1 MQVRCAPAS
10 GSVWAVGGNMCRSVC
25 LGVLE
30 RGIGSLEMQL
40 SRQTRDTS
48 ASARRRLLR
57 APSASHSHPTVRFL
71 GFFRI
76 FCAFLLTRPPFHKP
90 LRNELFLVHT
100 DGNGIHLSSFF
111 PPCPVS
117 SSPPRAF
124 LERSPRWTIPAAVLD
139 ASPKPEFFF
148 RRQEKKTGKPCLL
161 AGQWYPDVHLGN

>member
-1 MQVRCAPAS
+1 
-10 GSVWAVGGNMCRSVC
+10 MCRSVC

-111 PPCPVS
+111 LLQS
-117 SSPPRAF
+117 SSSSSCISGKAPPR
-124 LERSPRWTIPAAVLD
+124 RTIPAAVLD